1 MFPSAPFL
9 AGGAL
14 FFERVLVV
22 FFIYVLKSKKIFLR
36 CVKKNRPQRDTNQKP
51 QMFDRERVF
60 LFGVSTRHSIP
71 HLNNNNTK
79 RQKKRRREKNASLR
93 IWASLELVDDGNR
106 TRRRR
111 RKSER
116 ERRTCRGTR
125 DFSGPSAAET
135 EEGRKMRKETMAR
148 RHRIRKEKERETWSN
163 SISPLRRA
171 FSLSIY
177 LSLFCTPAP
186 TRDARIARDE
196 NGSDE

>member
-1 MFPSAPFL
+1 VW
-9 AGGAL
+9 
-14 FFERVLVV
+14 RR
-22 FFIYVLKSKKIFLR
+22 I
-36 CVKKNRPQRDTNQKP
+36 
-51 QMFDRERVF
+51 DRKETPTYLEWVDET
-60 LFGVSTRHSIP
+60 LHIP
-71 HLNNNNTK
+71 WGMSPRGYHTLNNNNTK
-79 RQKKRRREKNASLR
+79 RQKKRRRREKNASLR

-163 SISPLRRA
+163 SISSSAPCFLSINL
-171 FSLSIY
+171 SLSLLY
-177 LSLFCTPAP
+177 ARTHKRRSHR
-186 TRDARIARDE
+186 TRRER
-196 NGSDE
+196 